1 MHDFLFLKIVFLAAT
16 DLKML
21 IHDLESI
28 RTIDINKL
36 NNNRDDQVKFLSE
49 QLNIIFTRAHLDG
62 IKTTLNAMK
71 SPISISLREFID
83 KIEKSL
89 ITKLTEYDH
98 IIIESYIQDHLT
110 SLVGKKWFEDSR
122 YDHCFVI

>member
-16 DLKML
+16 DLKIL

-28 RTIDINKL
+28 RTIDISKL

-110 SLVGKKWFEDSR
+110 SLVGKK
-122 YDHCFVI
+122 